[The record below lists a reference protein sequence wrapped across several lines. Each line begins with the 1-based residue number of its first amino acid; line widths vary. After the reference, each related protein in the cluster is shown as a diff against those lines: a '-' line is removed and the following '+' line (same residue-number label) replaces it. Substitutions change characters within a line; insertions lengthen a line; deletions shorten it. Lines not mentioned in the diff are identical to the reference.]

1 MFNIVEMIGFLAAS
15 LGVISFLPQV
25 FKIWK
30 SRSAESISSLMYI
43 IYCTSVALW
52 LTYGIMIKSPPLI
65 IANSLVF
72 VLAFSILVMKFLWK

>member
-1 MFNIVEMIGFLAAS
+1 MYNIVEMIGFLAAS